1 MICRQRT
8 LLYLVPAIILTAGL
22 GSAVLLYLTAEN
34 DKDSY
39 LVYEAKV
46 GYVHPMASEDSKIDR
61 RDLRLYGGKANVP
74 AHEFMHWF
82 AGLWHGKSLAFTV
95 ACITIYISFGFFLVA
110 YFLLSDPRI

>member
-8 LLYLVPAIILTAGL
+8 LLYLVPAIILTVGL

-61 RDLRLYGGKANVP
+61 RDLSLYGGKANVP
-74 AHEFMHWF
+74 AYEFMHWF
-82 AGLWHGKSLAFTV
+82 TGLWHGKSLAFTV